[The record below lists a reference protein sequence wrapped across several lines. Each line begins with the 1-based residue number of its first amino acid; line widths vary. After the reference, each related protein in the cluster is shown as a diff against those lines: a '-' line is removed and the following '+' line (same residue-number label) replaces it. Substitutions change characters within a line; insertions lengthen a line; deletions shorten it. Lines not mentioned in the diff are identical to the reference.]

1 MQASDQTSGGGQ
13 RQRLDKWLWF
23 ARVVKTREDAAALVE
38 AGHVRLNRNKIT
50 KPGHGVKTGDVLT
63 IVLYSKVRVLHVVA
77 FAGRRGPAE
86 SARHLYRED
95 PGAAPGMSASK
106 GGPAQKMDA
115 TGNGS
120 C

>member
-1 MQASDQTSGGGQ
+1 MQASDQTRDGGQ

-38 AGHVRLNRNKIT
+38 AGRVRLNRTKIT
-50 KPGHGVKTGDVLT
+50 KPGHSVKTGDVLT
-63 IVLYSKVRVLHVVA
+63 IVLHARVRVLHVEA
-77 FAGRRGPAE
+77 FAGRRGAAE
-86 SARHLYRED
+86 SARRLYRED
-95 PGAAPGMSASK
+95 PGATPGMSSSE

-115 TGNGS
+115 TGSGS